1 MRKARLIAL
10 VLASALTMGAAIDAR
25 ATTPTTDDGL
35 PLLDERTAYLI
46 GARQFKIGVLALEYG
61 ITERVSIGSDPPA
74 WAARAFLPVLVPNLH
89 LKTQFYEN
97 ERLALM
103 VNVAGYAANLAKND
117 LPASWLL
124 SFPISLFASVRV
136 ADRVWIHSDGTYIFA
151 RATGSGNVDAGRAD
165 VAGGAAA
172 RAAQLGTMVEWRLT
186 RIFSLTATGRYQVYT
201 GPLTFSASG
210 MTDPYTTVNVAGQ
223 LEARVEHP
231 WQALAGVAFL
241 WKHFHLIAGGGYGYY
256 FIPGMDIAIPK
267 KSFIPDLSLAV
278 IL

>member
-1 MRKARLIAL
+1 MVLATAL
-10 VLASALTMGAAIDAR
+10 VVAAVEAR
-25 ATTPTTDDGL
+25 AETTEDGL

-61 ITERVSIGSDPPA
+61 ITDRVSIGSDPPA
-74 WAARAFLPVLVPNLH
+74 WAARAFLPILVPNLH
-89 LKTQFYEN
+89 LKWQFYDN
-97 ERLALM
+97 ERLA
-103 VNVAGYAANLAKND
+103 VTGNVAGYGANLAQDN

-124 SFPISLFASVRV
+124 SFPLSLFASVRV
-136 ADRVWIHSDGTYIFA
+136 ADRFWIHGDGTYIFA
-151 RATGSGNVDAGRAD
+151 RATGSGNVDVDRAD

-172 RAAQLGTMVEWRLT
+172 RAAQLGTMLEWRLT

-201 GPLTFSASG
+201 GPLTFNASG
-210 MTDPYTTVNVAGQ
+210 MTDAFTTVNVAGT
-223 LEARVEHP
+223 LSPRVEHP

-267 KSFIPDLSLAV
+267 KTFIPDLSLSV

>member
-1 MRKARLIAL
+1 MSRAGVAAL
-10 VLASALTMGAAIDAR
+10 VLASVLLGAAVEAH
-25 ATTPTTDDGL
+25 ATTPTTEDGL

-61 ITERVSIGSDPPA
+61 ITKRVSIGSDPPA

-103 VNVAGYAANLAKND
+103 VSVAGYGANLAKDN
-117 LPASWLL
+117 LPATWLL
-124 SFPISLFASVRV
+124 SFQLSLFGSVRV
-136 ADRVWIHSDGTYIFA
+136 ADRFWVHGEGTYIFA
-151 RATGSGNVDAGRAD
+151 RATGSGDIDTDRAD

-172 RAAQLGTMVEWRLT
+172 RAAQLGTMLEWRLT

-210 MTDPYTTVNVAGQ
+210 MTDAFTTVDVAGQ
-223 LEARVEHP
+223 LSARVEHP
-231 WQALAGVAFL
+231 WQALAGVAVL

-256 FIPGMDIAIPK
+256 FIPGMDIAVPK
-267 KSFIPDLSLAV
+267 KSFIPDLSLSV

>member
-1 MRKARLIAL
+1 MRRAGIAAL
-10 VLASALTMGAAIDAR
+10 VLASVLLGAVVEAHA
-25 ATTPTTDDGL
+25 ATPTTEDGL

-61 ITERVSIGSDPPA
+61 ITKRVSIGSEPPA
-74 WAARAFLPVLVPNLH
+74 WAARAFLPLLIPNLH
-89 LKTQFYEN
+89 LKTQLYEN
-97 ERLALM
+97 ERVALTL
-103 VNVAGYAANLAKND
+103 NVAGYGANLAKDN

-124 SFPISLFASVRV
+124 SFPLSLFASVRV
-136 ADRVWIHSDGTYIFA
+136 ADRVWVHGDGTYIFA
-151 RATGSGNVDAGRAD
+151 RATGSGDIDTDRAD

-172 RAAQLGTMVEWRLT
+172 RAAQLGAMLEWRLT

-210 MTDPYTTVNVAGQ
+210 MTDPFTTVNVAGQ
-223 LEARVEHP
+223 LSARVEHP
-231 WQALAGVAFL
+231 WQALVGVAVL

-267 KSFIPDLSLAV
+267 KSFIPDLSLSV

>member
-1 MRKARLIAL
+1 LL
-10 VLASALTMGAAIDAR
+10 GAGFEAHA
-25 ATTPTTDDGL
+25 ATPTTEDGL

-61 ITERVSIGSDPPA
+61 ITKRVSIGSDPPA

-89 LKTQFYEN
+89 LKTQFYET
-97 ERLALM
+97 ERLTMML
-103 VNVAGYAANLAKND
+103 NVAGYAANLAKDN

-124 SFPISLFASVRV
+124 SFPLSLFASVRV
-136 ADRVWIHSDGTYIFA
+136 ADRVWIHGDGTYIFA
-151 RATGSGNVDAGRAD
+151 RATGSGNVDTDRAD

-172 RAAQLGTMVEWRLT
+172 RAAQLGTMLEWRLT

-210 MTDPYTTVNVAGQ
+210 MTDAFTTVNVAGQ
-223 LEARVEHP
+223 LTARVEHP
-231 WQALAGVAFL
+231 WQALAGVAVL

-256 FIPGMDIAIPK
+256 FIPGMDIAVPK